1 MKNTTDLLSFIEQ
14 FSTEDQCYAFLVNAK
29 WGKGYTCIKC
39 GHNECIKGRTWHHKR
54 CRKCNYDESCTANTL
69 FHRLRFPLT
78 KAFVII
84 YQLSTMKKGMA
95 STEIARQHGIHQE
108 SAWFFKRKVQLAMQ
122 ASDTGLLK
130 VIVEADET
138 LIGGFEA

>member
-1 MKNTTDLLSFIEQ
+1 MKNTPDLLSFIEQ

-29 WGKGYTCIKC
+29 WGKGYNCIKC

-78 KAFVII
+78 KAFVIF

-95 STEIARQHGIHQE
+95 TTEIALSMGYIKSQHGSSSAKCSWQCKHQT
-108 SAWFFKRKVQLAMQ
+108 Q
-122 ASDTGLLK
+122 AFSK
-130 VIVEADET
+130 
-138 LIGGFEA
+138 